1 VNLLIKIDE
10 NLSITSPIGFKASGI
25 HCGLKKSL
33 LKKDLALIYS
43 DVVAN
48 CCGVYTKNKVK
59 GAPLIVTKQHLANK
73 KAQAII
79 INSGNANTCNG
90 DDGLLKS
97 KKMTK
102 LCSKELNIKNDDVL
116 VASTGIIGVPL
127 NIDAIK
133 DKIPELVNN
142 LSNDIKSA
150 KDASMAIMTTDT
162 VEKQAGVEFEI
173 DGKKI
178 TISAMAKGS
187 GMIHPNMATML
198 SFITTDISISP
209 ELLKEALKES
219 VNISYNRVSVDGD
232 SSTNDMV
239 LIMANGLALNKT
251 ITEKNEDYNLF
262 LDALITLNI
271 HISKKIAK
279 DGEGATK
286 LIECTV
292 KNANSIEDAEALS
305 KSVIT
310 SSLVKAAI
318 FGSDANWG
326 RILCAL
332 GYSNVDFDPERVDV
346 SFASNAGEILVCQNG
361 SSVNFDESKA
371 KEILLQ
377 DEIKILIN
385 MKLASSEATTWG
397 CDLTYDYV
405 KINGDY
411 RS

>member
-1 VNLLIKIDE
+1 MINIDE
-10 NLSITSPIGFKASGI
+10 NLTVTSPAGFKASGV

-43 DVVAN
+43 DVVATS
-48 CCGVYTKNKVK
+48 CGVYTKNKVK
-59 GAPLIVTKQHLANK
+59 GAPLTVTKQHLVNK

-90 DDGLLKS
+90 DDGLSKA
-97 KKMTK
+97 KKMAN
-102 LCSKELNIKNDDVL
+102 LCAKELNIKNDDVL
-116 VASTGIIGVPL
+116 VASTGVIGVPL

-133 DKIPELVNN
+133 DGIPQLVNN
-142 LSNDIKSA
+142 LSSEIQGA
-150 KDASMAIMTTDT
+150 KNASMAIMTTDT
-162 VEKQAGVEFEI
+162 IEKQAGIEI
-173 DGKKI
+173 EVGGKKI
-178 TISAMAKGS
+178 TIAAMAKGS

-209 ELLKEALKES
+209 ALLKEALKQI
-219 VNISYNRVSVDGD
+219 VNISYNRISVDGD

-239 LIMANGLALNKT
+239 LIMANGLADNET
-251 ITEKNEDYNLF
+251 IIEKNEDYNLF
-262 LDALITLNI
+262 LEALTTLNI
-271 HISKKIAK
+271 YISKKIAK

-292 KNANSIEDAEALS
+292 SNANSIEDAETLS
-305 KSVIT
+305 KSVVT

-332 GYSNVDFDPERVDV
+332 GYSGIDFDPEKVDV
-346 SFASNAGEILVCQNG
+346 SFASNAGEIIVCIDG
-361 SSVNFDESKA
+361 SSVNFDEAKA

-377 DEIKILIN
+377 DEIKILID
-385 MKLASSEATTWG
+385 MKQGLSEVTTWG